1 MSILIK
7 KETPSVNIWTVNI
20 YGDSLPCRGP
30 RGLTW
35 RRSMRNV
42 TPRPMAAPFTVVA
55 AAARGSRDED
65 GAPSPTA
72 AMSRMTGSSS
82 NDDLLVVPGA
92 EAAMLFNSDAVD
104 RVVD

>member
-1 MSILIK
+1 
-7 KETPSVNIWTVNI
+7 
-20 YGDSLPCRGP
+20 
-30 RGLTW
+30 
-35 RRSMRNV
+35 MRNV
-42 TPRPMAAPFTVVA
+42 TPRPLAAPFTVVA

-82 NDDLLVVPGA
+82 NDLVVPGA
-92 EAAMLFNSDAVD
+92 EAAMVFNFDVVD

>member
-1 MSILIK
+1 M
-7 KETPSVNIWTVNI
+7 NIWTVNI

-42 TPRPMAAPFTVVA
+42 TPRPLAAPFTVVAA

-92 EAAMLFNSDAVD
+92 EAAMVFNSDVVD

>member
-1 MSILIK
+1 
-7 KETPSVNIWTVNI
+7 
-20 YGDSLPCRGP
+20 
-30 RGLTW
+30 
-35 RRSMRNV
+35 MRNV
-42 TPRPMAAPFTVVA
+42 TPRPLAAPFTVVAA

-82 NDDLLVVPGA
+82 NDLVVPGA
-92 EAAMLFNSDAVD
+92 EAAMVFNSDAVD